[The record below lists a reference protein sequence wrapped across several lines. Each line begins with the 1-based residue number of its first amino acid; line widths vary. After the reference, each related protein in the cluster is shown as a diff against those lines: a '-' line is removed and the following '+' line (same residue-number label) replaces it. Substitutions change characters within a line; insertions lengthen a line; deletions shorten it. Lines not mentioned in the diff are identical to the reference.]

1 MQSTPDPSRP
11 APRLAALLRA
21 AAALGAV
28 LLLLAPLGCGFFREP
43 QPEPRR
49 IRPRRE
55 AAPPQRALTSAER
68 RAQWRRKQA
77 ESPTSSPASAE
88 ESPAAPQAPPEAAER
103 APSPVAPMVPLA
115 AISTANR
122 DEVVRL
128 YREVYLP
135 SLSAPINWTGD
146 IERCDVG
153 TVSPEYT
160 EATRRMVNYFRTMAG
175 VGGDVVFDPS
185 LNAKCRAAALTFL
198 ATPGLSH
205 YIPDGWACYS
215 PAADE
220 AARHSNI
227 ALGYAGPLAVVKYM
241 EEPWSKNFDLTH
253 RQWILYPPSR
263 RMGSGSVGGR
273 KGSYRG
279 ANALWVQPPRF
290 DEKPGSARWISWPP
304 RGYVPYPVVFGYW
317 SVAPHVAGNVDYSD
331 ASVTMTR
338 RGGGAIS
345 LRRGVSPSPY
355 SPDAALAWMP
365 EDLAFAPGMRDET
378 FDVEVRNV
386 RIAGAP
392 RSVRYAVTVIDPA
405 SAAPRS

>member
-1 MQSTPDPSRP
+1 MPYNLDPSRP
-11 APRLAALLRA
+11 SPGLAALARVIAVA
-21 AAALGAV
+21 AVV
-28 LLLLAPLGCGFFREP
+28 LLLLAPFGCGFFREAP
-43 QPEPRR
+43 PEPRR
-49 IRPRRE
+49 VRERRE
-55 AAPPQRALTSAER
+55 PAPPQRALTSAER
-68 RAQWRRKQA
+68 RAQWKRMPA
-77 ESPTSSPASAE
+77 ESPM
-88 ESPAAPQAPPEAAER
+88 ESPAPRPEEPETPKS
-103 APSPVAPMVPLA
+103 APSPAPPMVPLA

-122 DEVVRL
+122 GAVVRL

-135 SLSAPINWTGD
+135 SLSTPINWTGD

-185 LNAKCRAAALTFL
+185 LNGKCRAAALTFL

-227 ALGYAGPLAVVKYM
+227 ALGYAGPLAIVKYM

-273 KGSYRG
+273 KGSYHG

-290 DEKPGSARWISWPP
+290 EEKPDTARWISWPP

-317 SVAPHVAGNVDYSD
+317 SVAPHVSGNVDYSA

-338 RGGGAIS
+338 RGGGAVP
-345 LRRGVSPSPY
+345 LRKGVSPSPY

-365 EDLAFAPGMRDET
+365 EGLAFAPGMSDET

-386 RIAGAP
+386 RVAGTP
-392 RSVRYAVTVIDPA
+392 LSIRYAVTVIDPA